1 LALYNFQKATDVVQ
15 EQLLNTTNRPKISL
29 FGQGGYAMPGLNG
42 FDVNPEWYYIGGIR
56 LIWPLGGYYTQKN
69 QKQILRLDQQ
79 TIDVQKDVFLFN
91 THLTLRQQ
99 STDIVKLQQ
108 MINKDTEIISK
119 LTEVKNS
126 ARAQLENGIVTTF
139 EYIGDLD
146 AEEQARQNLLVHRVQ
161 LLLDEYNYRNTSGN

>member
-1 LALYNFQKATDVVQ
+1 MLSLFINRTLDETTALETPGLLTISDSIRRPELALYNFQKATDVVQ
-15 EQLLNTTNRPKISL
+15 EQLLNNTNRPKISL

-42 FDVNPEWYYIGGIR
+42 FDVNPEWYYIGGVR

-69 QKQILRLDQQ
+69 QKQILLLNQQ

-119 LTEVKNS
+119 LGSPHE
-126 ARAQLENGIVTTF
+126 RENIV
-139 EYIGDLD
+139 
-146 AEEQARQNLLVHRVQ
+146 R
-161 LLLDEYNYRNTSGN
+161 